1 MIIAIGSIPD
11 LSILEDLKLT
21 EEDLVA
27 VNENGETSREFVF
40 AGGDLTCRK
49 ANVSEAIHSANVA
62 VEGIEK
68 KMIEMKRSL

>member
-1 MIIAIGSIPD
+1 MTD
-11 LSILEDLKLT
+11 
-21 EEDLVA
+21 EDLVA
-27 VNENGETSREFVF
+27 VNENGETSIENVF

-68 KMIEMKRSL
+68 KMKENKRSL